1 MEISKEYLEDSG
13 PDLLQQIQ
21 RRQLDALYRQQRA
34 ELAAVTT
41 EELAW
46 IAYPPIKDDDPAEY
60 APYWARLADVVKD
73 DDEREAIVAAWWNN
87 QR

>member
-1 MEISKEYLEDSG
+1 VEISRECLEDSG

-21 RRQLDALYRQQRA
+21 QRQLDALYKRHRA
-34 ELAAVTT
+34 DLAAVTT
-41 EELAW
+41 DELAW
-46 IAYPPIKDDDPAEY
+46 IAYPPLKSDDPAEY
-60 APYWARLADVVKD
+60 EPYWARLTDVVKD